1 MEIKIVELTRG
12 WTIEFNFKEYC
23 PFKSSY
29 HVIGA
34 RLLGF
39 CYPDYLRYCRTL
51 GAEIRG
57 TQGYSFPVSGGVS
70 CRRKNSVLSI
80 FTPQERKEKWIS
92 EAT

>member
-1 MEIKIVELTRG
+1 MEIKIVELACG

-39 CYPDYLRYCRTL
+39 YYPDYLRYCRTL

-57 TQGYSFPVSGGVS
+57 TQGYSFPIWKTKAGAE
-70 CRRKNSVLSI
+70 KLLS
-80 FTPQERKEKWIS
+80 QLKEALK
-92 EAT
+92 EVEDLL